1 VRRRDQLNGKVSAL
15 KQMFS
20 RSLVIGV
27 PLMLIC
33 CASAPDVTTGD
44 PAGRLKP
51 CPSSPNCVSTR
62 AAVPG
67 QQMAPLPYRGDR
79 ARSRRL
85 ILSIVGAMP
94 RTTIVSQTDA
104 YIHVE
109 FRSRLFGFVDDVEF
123 LFDDEGAVIHFRSAS
138 RSGYSDMG
146 VNRKRMEGISEA
158 YQRAD
163 PDAATETQ
171 AAE

>member
-1 VRRRDQLNGKVSAL
+1 L
-15 KQMFS
+15 KQIY
-20 RSLVIGV
+20 RCSLMMGV
-27 PLMLIC
+27 PLMLMC
-33 CASAPDVTTGD
+33 CASAPDITTGGA
-44 PAGRLKP
+44 AGRLKP
-51 CPSSPNCVSTR
+51 CPSSPNCVSTQ
-62 AAVPG
+62 ATVPG

-79 ARSRRL
+79 TRSRQL

-94 RTTIVSQTDA
+94 RTTILSQTDD

-109 FRSRLFGFVDDVEF
+109 YRSRLFGFVDDVEF

-158 YQRAD
+158 YRSAD
-163 PDAATETQ
+163 SDASTETQ
-171 AAE
+171 GGG

>member
-1 VRRRDQLNGKVSAL
+1 
-15 KQMFS
+15 MM
-20 RSLVIGV
+20 GV
-27 PLMLIC
+27 PLLLMC
-33 CASAPDVTTGD
+33 CASAPDMTTGGA
-44 PAGRLKP
+44 AGRLKP
-51 CPSSPNCVSTR
+51 CPSSPNCVSTQ
-62 AAVPG
+62 AAASG
-67 QQMAPLPYRGDR
+67 KQMAPLPYRGGR
-79 ARSRRL
+79 MRSRQL

-94 RTTIVSQTDA
+94 RTTIVSQTDD

-109 FRSRLFGFVDDVEF
+109 YRSRLFGFVDDVEF

-163 PDAATETQ
+163 PDAPMETQ
-171 AAE
+171 GAE

>member
-1 VRRRDQLNGKVSAL
+1 M
-15 KQMFS
+15 KQIY
-20 RSLVIGV
+20 RCSLMMGV
-27 PLMLIC
+27 PLMLMC
-33 CASAPDVTTGD
+33 CASASVITTGGA
-44 PAGRLKP
+44 AGRLKS
-51 CPSSPNCVSTR
+51 CPSSPNCVSTQ
-62 AAVPG
+62 ATVPG

-79 ARSRRL
+79 IRSRQL

-94 RTTIVSQTDA
+94 RTTIVSQTDD

-158 YQRAD
+158 YRSAD
-163 PDAATETQ
+163 LDATTETHGGG
-171 AAE
+171 

>member
-1 VRRRDQLNGKVSAL
+1 ML
-15 KQMFS
+15 
-20 RSLVIGV
+20 GV

-33 CASAPDVTTGD
+33 CASAPDITTGD

-51 CPSSPNCVSTR
+51 CPSSPNCVSTQTT
-62 AAVPG
+62 APG

-79 ARSRRL
+79 ARSRQL

-94 RTTIVSQTDA
+94 RTTIVSQTDE

-123 LFDDEGAVIHFRSAS
+123 LFDDERAVIHFRSAS

-146 VNRKRMEGISEA
+146 VNRKRMNAIGEA
-158 YQRAD
+158 YRTVD
-163 PDAATETQ
+163 TEEVPGTKRV
-171 AAE
+171 E